1 MTQEINPEAG
11 ALARRVAAAMYSR
24 DAALKMLGIV
34 IEDIAPGYSR
44 LSMRVR
50 ADMLNSHGIGHGGL
64 IFTLA
69 DSAFAY
75 ACNSRNESTVA
86 AGCSIEFLRPVQE
99 GERLVAT
106 GEERVLSGRTGIYD
120 ITVRDEKSEPVAV
133 FRGKSARIKGEVLP
147 S

>member
-1 MTQEINPEAG
+1 MNADSPESL
-11 ALARRVAAAMYSR
+11 ALAQRVAEVMYSR

-34 IEDIAPGYSR
+34 IEDIGPGHSR
-44 LSMRVR
+44 LSMTVR
-50 ADMLNSHGIGHGGL
+50 TDMLNSHGIGHGGL

-86 AGCSIEFLRPVQE
+86 AGCSIEFLRPAQL
-99 GERLVAT
+99 GERLIAT

-120 ITVRDEKSEPVAV
+120 ITVRDEHGEPVAV
-133 FRGKSARIKGEVLP
+133 FRGKSARIKGEVVP
-147 S
+147 V

>member
-1 MTQEINPEAG
+1 VNADSPESL
-11 ALARRVAAAMYSR
+11 ALAQRVAEVMYSR

-34 IEDIAPGYSR
+34 IEDIGPGHSR
-44 LSMRVR
+44 LSMTVR
-50 ADMLNSHGIGHGGL
+50 TDMLNSHGIGHGGL

-86 AGCSIEFLRPVQE
+86 AGCSIEFLRPAQL
-99 GERLVAT
+99 GERLIAT

-120 ITVRDEKSEPVAV
+120 ITVRDEHGEPVAV
-133 FRGKSARIKGEVLP
+133 FRGKSARIKGEVVP
-147 S
+147 V

>member
-1 MTQEINPEAG
+1 MTAVTTD
-11 ALARRVAAAMYSR
+11 ASRLAQRVAEAMYSR

-34 IEDIAPGYSR
+34 IEDVGPGHSR
-44 LSMRVR
+44 LSMQVR

-86 AGCSIEFLRPVQE
+86 AGCSIEFLRPAQL
-99 GERLVAT
+99 GEHLIAT

-120 ITVRDEKSEPVAV
+120 ITVRDEHGEPVAV
-133 FRGKSARIKGEVLP
+133 FRGKSARIKGEVIP
-147 S
+147 A